1 MSNQDDHSRA
11 EFIDRFMH
19 RTAIGVLLI
28 ALAYASSAMAP
39 FLSEAAGA
47 YLDGLELALRV
58 LAVIIIL
65 PQFIKMIRLRAR
77 QPEDCETDGFIVDVY
92 KRAASMAFALTFVA
106 LLVMQ
111 VLAGRQFADLPPG
124 FYINAAL
131 AISLGVFSITFLRL
145 AHADDGED
153 DDDLETGSGP

>member
-39 FLSEAAGA
+39 FLSEAAGS
-47 YLDGLELALRV
+47 YLDNLELGLRV

-77 QPEDCETDGFIVDVY
+77 QPENCETDGFVVDVY
-92 KRAASMAFALTFVA
+92 KRAASMAFALTFVT
-106 LLVMQ
+106 LVVMQ
-111 VLAGRQFADLPPG
+111 ALAGRELADLSAA
-124 FYINAAL
+124 FYINSTL

-145 AHADDGED
+145 AHAGDGED
-153 DDDLETGSGP
+153 DDDFDTGSGT